1 LLPSAPP
8 ACYIEGVI
16 PERVPERRYVIF
28 TEGWFASRH
37 AKTAHGLLRYGKDE
51 VAAVV
56 DSTLAGKRV
65 HDVIPEIERDAPI
78 VSSLEEALDY
88 SPTSILVG
96 LAPAGGRLPE
106 DWMAGLERAADA
118 GLEIVSGLHQRLAP
132 QLPGKRVWDV
142 REPPEDIPLFSG
154 EGFGVEPKVAL
165 TVGTAN
171 AIGKMTATLEI
182 QRSASEAGIRS
193 EFVATG
199 QTGIIIAGWG
209 ISVDAVVSDFVAGA
223 SEQLVMEAAR
233 RGAELI
239 LVEGQG
245 SLGHPAYSGVTLGLL
260 HGSCPD
266 CLILCA
272 DASSEEVVPGVP
284 RPAPARAAR
293 LYEEVAA
300 LVKPAPVVAVS
311 LNTGGLGD
319 DEAEA
324 FVARVAE
331 ETGLPAADPFRDSA
345 ALILEAV
352 LDAPKTS
359 AVGF

>member
-1 LLPSAPP
+1 M
-8 ACYIEGVI
+8 
-16 PERVPERRYVIF
+16 PERVPDRRYAVLA
-28 TEGWFASRH
+28 EGWFANRH
-37 AKTAHGLLRYGKDE
+37 AKTAHGLIRYGKDE
-51 VAAVV
+51 VVAVI
-56 DSTLAGKRV
+56 DSTLAYSSVREAM
-65 HDVIPEIERDAPI
+65 PELERDAPI
-78 VSSLEEALDY
+78 VGSLEEALEL

-106 DWMAGLERAADA
+106 EWLATLGLAADA

-132 QLPGKRVWDV
+132 DFPGKKVWDV
-142 REPPEDIPLFSG
+142 REPPADIPLFSG

-165 TVGTAN
+165 TVGTDT
-171 AIGKMTATLEI
+171 AIGKMTASLEI
-182 QRSASEAGIRS
+182 GRCASEAGLAS

-209 ISVDAVVSDFVAGA
+209 ICVDAVISDFVAGA
-223 SEQLVMEAAR
+223 SEQLVLEAAR
-233 RGAELI
+233 RDPDLI

-272 DASSEEVVPGVP
+272 APQNEEVFAGVP
-284 RPAPARAAR
+284 RPEPSRIAR

-311 LNTGGLGD
+311 VNTRGLD
-319 DEAEA
+319 DAGAEEL
-324 FVARVAE
+324 VARIAE
-331 ETGLPAADPFRDSA
+331 ETGLPAADPFRASA
-345 ALILEAV
+345 VPILEAV
-352 LDAPKTS
+352 VQAPKTERR
-359 AVGF
+359 